1 MFTIKTTDEFDA
13 WLDSLRDKKAQRRI
27 AARLRKLS
35 YGLFGDVKPVGEGV
49 SEAREHFGPGYRIY
63 FTQRGKALIVV
74 LAGGNK
80 SSQQTDIELALT
92 LARQLED

>member
-13 WLDSLRDKKAQRRI
+13 WLDGLRDKKAQRRI

-35 YGLFGDVKPVGEGV
+35 FGLFGDVKPAGEGI

-80 SSQQTDIELALT
+80 SSQQADIELALT

>member
-1 MFTIKTTDEFDA
+1 MLTIKTTDEFDA
-13 WLDSLRDKKAQRRI
+13 WLDGLRDKKAQRRI

-35 YGLFGDVKPVGEGV
+35 FGLFGDVKPVGEGV
-49 SEAREHFGPGYRIY
+49 SEAREHFGLGYRIY
-63 FTQRGKALIVV
+63 FTQRGSALIVV

-80 SSQQTDIELALT
+80 SSQKSDIELALT